1 MDPYEEY
8 VILSLARRFATGDTL
23 VEKDVREAVRCLKE
37 VLRKGSDDAR
47 FEAWKIVDSG
57 VVGNRIA
64 FLVLRFR
71 DWVAKGR
78 SMRRY
83 GLPVVWPFPAEVT
96 YHYAEALYGARICLI
111 VAEII
116 AMVLLLIKLLF

>member
-57 VVGNRIA
+57 VVGNRIV

-71 DWVAKGR
+71 DWVAKGW

-83 GLPVVWPFPAEVT
+83 GLPVVWPFSAEVT
-96 YHYAEALYGARICLI
+96 YHYAEVLYWARTCLI
-111 VAEII
+111 VAEVF